1 MNQDKGLW
9 SSVTNSPRQQLP
21 LMPTYLRMNPL
32 LISSLVS
39 DSVTMATKIALVGEM
54 MDRAWIKW
62 ILKIRNILC
71 IFYQDGDSFMIRII
85 SLKSRSS
92 WIHLFTSITLYDGI
106 EKIMICILRLKSW
119 TILICFNWVSMI
131 CQKQSFEI
139 GIIPALIRNN

>member
-1 MNQDKGLW
+1 
-9 SSVTNSPRQQLP
+9 
-21 LMPTYLRMNPL
+21 MPTYLRMNPL

-54 MDRAWIKW
+54 MDRASIKW
-62 ILKIRNILC
+62 IVKIRNILC

-106 EKIMICILRLKSW
+106 EKIMICILRLKS
-119 TILICFNWVSMI
+119 
-131 CQKQSFEI
+131 
-139 GIIPALIRNN
+139 